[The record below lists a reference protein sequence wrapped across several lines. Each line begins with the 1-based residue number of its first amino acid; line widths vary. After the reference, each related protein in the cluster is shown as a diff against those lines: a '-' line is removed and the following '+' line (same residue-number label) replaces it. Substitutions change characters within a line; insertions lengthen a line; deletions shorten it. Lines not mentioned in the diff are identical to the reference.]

1 MRQRTSRYYK
11 ILSLLLS
18 LWGLSLVTGTMLFGM
33 GGSLPCIDCRYTLA
47 HEEVAPRDDVLD
59 SAGRKP

>member
-1 MRQRTSRYYK
+1 MEETMRQRTSRYYK

-33 GGSLPCIDCRYTLA
+33 GGSLPCII
-47 HEEVAPRDDVLD
+47 
-59 SAGRKP
+59 

>member
-11 ILSLLLS
+11 VLSLLLG

-33 GGSLPCIDCRYTLA
+33 GGVVPCVI
-47 HEEVAPRDDVLD
+47 
-59 SAGRKP
+59 

>member
-1 MRQRTSRYYK
+1 MQPTDFCREMEETMRQRTSRYYK

-33 GGSLPCIDCRYTLA
+33 GGSLP
-47 HEEVAPRDDVLD
+47 
-59 SAGRKP
+59 